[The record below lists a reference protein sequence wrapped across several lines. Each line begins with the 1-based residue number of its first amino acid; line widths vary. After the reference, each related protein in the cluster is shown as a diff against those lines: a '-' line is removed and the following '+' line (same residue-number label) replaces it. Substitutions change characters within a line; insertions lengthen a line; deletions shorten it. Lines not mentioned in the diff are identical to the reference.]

1 MSSKLEKQ
9 HYDRL
14 ASFGC
19 ILCNFLD
26 LGETP
31 AEIHHIRH
39 AGLRKNAP
47 VIALCPEHHRGNTG
61 VHGMGR
67 KAFTKHYGVSEEDLL
82 ERTSKLVGVK
92 T

>member
-1 MSSKLEKQ
+1 MNKLERK

-19 ILCNFLD
+19 ILCNFLEY
-26 LGETP
+26 GETP

-39 AGLRKNAP
+39 GGLRKNAP
-47 VIALCPEHHRGNTG
+47 VIPLCPEHHRGNGG

-67 KAFTKHYGVSEEDLL
+67 KAFERHYGISEEGLL
-82 ERTSKLVGVK
+82 ELLQLVGIK